1 MKKKIEFKA
10 FESNELQ
17 EMFKIVG
24 GAVRRTRYNSGGTL
38 YCDTWDTLTNDTG
51 HVSGDYVKTNDLFQ

>member
-24 GAVRRTRYNSGGTL
+24 GVVRRTRYKSGGTL
-38 YCDTWDTLTNDTG
+38 YCDTWDTSTNNTG
-51 HVSGDYVKTNDLFQ
+51 HVGGDYVKTNEPFQ